1 MLRNKVLKRLRRQ
14 DITINPNLPKVEE
27 KEIRTAKEVAERI
40 NILGIFNV
48 ISADSDSIPFFLN
61 HILDNNWFQFL
72 SQTEKAVFEKKT
84 ISNQEEIDFSWYS
97 EGIYALAWCLGLIEN
112 MSDPF
117 SEANL
122 DKVDKMLPPE
132 VQYSKFISN
141 VSLRDLSSIIEETEY
156 YYGLHWAIRHPEA
169 RNTNK
174 HVKSLNLSIIRER
187 RRALEWVIDNSLDW
201 DDIQLDT

>member
-1 MLRNKVLKRLRRQ
+1 
-14 DITINPNLPKVEE
+14 
-27 KEIRTAKEVAERI
+27 
-40 NILGIFNV
+40 
-48 ISADSDSIPFFLN
+48 
-61 HILDNNWFQFL
+61 
-72 SQTEKAVFEKKT
+72 
-84 ISNQEEIDFSWYS
+84 
-97 EGIYALAWCLGLIEN
+97 